1 MSAMIDCIERAL
13 VIAPHPDDEVLGC
26 GGTMARL
33 AANGAEVHVGIVT
46 RATARFGPGAAE
58 AGVREAQEAHQ
69 RLGVAE
75 THFLNLPAAELDTLP
90 HARLNE
96 AIGTLVAAVAP
107 DTLFIPFLGDI
118 HLDHQL
124 VFLSAMVAARPR
136 GADGPRRVYA
146 YETLSETNWYAPGVT
161 PIFAPNVHVDI
172 SATLE
177 RKLDAFA
184 CYTSQAKEFPDERS
198 VKAIQALAVLR
209 GAAVYCLAAES
220 FLLLRQID
228 R

>member
-1 MSAMIDCIERAL
+1 MRPMIDCIDRAL

-33 AANGAEVHVGIVT
+33 AANGADVHVGIVT

-58 AGVREAQEAHQ
+58 TGVREARNAHQ
-69 RLGVAE
+69 QLGVTR

-107 DTLFIPFLGDI
+107 DTLFIPFVGDI

-124 VFLSAMVAARPR
+124 AFLSSMVAARPR
-136 GADGPRRVYA
+136 GAAPPRRVYA
-146 YETLSETNWYAPGVT
+146 YETLSETNWYAPGIT
-161 PIFAPNVHVDI
+161 PAFTPNVHVDI

-177 RKLDAFA
+177 RKLDALA
-184 CYTSQAKEFPDERS
+184 CYASQVKAFPDERS
-198 VKAIQALAVLR
+198 IEAVRALATLR
-209 GAAVYCLAAES
+209 GAAVNRRAAEA

-228 R
+228 